1 MQTMEQ
7 TIGDLRNELVDY
19 TDVSPNEPRYTNENI
34 LDTTVFYPLGN
45 IYPRPYNKIIG
56 KLPFLLGKD
65 EEVFKKE
72 YFCNNLYSQQVEY
85 AVRYLQ
91 VEPLKKFVIKNHTN
105 TLLPNP
111 FYHLLNTV
119 YPIDKNLKASEQII
133 QILID
138 NYDEHY
144 SMITRVSSYC
154 KPEQEYI
161 KELLY
166 TFLPNDENNI
176 CMICLH
182 TEPKDNLINNC
193 LCKTP
198 VHADC
203 LVKLSTH
210 KNLDKCSVC
219 KSNYKLNEPIY
230 RIGILDKTIFF
241 PFNDMYYQP
250 LLSSQKFIKVVG
262 MDRLTFAILY
272 LQVERVKEL
281 LNDIKILDD
290 LPNYYFG
297 YEGYKQTPLMVLAQ
311 GNMPTNAH
319 ISLGNNKNKYI
330 TIIEM
335 LLDTNKIDVSVKDAF
350 DKSFY
355 DYLAGN
361 KYLFNYMAQTM
372 EF

>member
-1 MQTMEQ
+1 
-7 TIGDLRNELVDY
+7 
-19 TDVSPNEPRYTNENI
+19 
-34 LDTTVFYPLGN
+34 
-45 IYPRPYNKIIG
+45 
-56 KLPFLLGKD
+56 
-65 EEVFKKE
+65 
-72 YFCNNLYSQQVEY
+72 
-85 AVRYLQ
+85 
-91 VEPLKKFVIKNHTN
+91 
-105 TLLPNP
+105 
-111 FYHLLNTV
+111 
-119 YPIDKNLKASEQII
+119 
-133 QILID
+133 
-138 NYDEHY
+138 
-144 SMITRVSSYC
+144 
-154 KPEQEYI
+154 
-161 KELLY
+161 
-166 TFLPNDENNI
+166 
-176 CMICLH
+176 MICLH

-297 YEGYKQTPLMVLAQ
+297 YEGYKQTPLMVLAV
-311 GNMPTNAH
+311 GNMPSNAH

-355 DYLAGN
+355 DYLGGN